1 MSPAAFDRVAAHMWE
16 GEQVAASWEAGERL
30 IAGTPCR
37 WSVAVTRGDGAELWG
52 YVVDEPLK
60 AASTIKLAVLIA
72 LFRALDAGQIGL
84 DDERVLRES
93 DKVAGSGVL
102 SALHAGLA
110 PTLHDLAHL
119 MIAIS
124 DNTASNLCIEAA
136 GGLAAVNAV
145 CHDLGATR
153 TVLGRKFLGRAAQ
166 AGEAENLT
174 TARDLTILLRAI
186 LDGSA
191 ASRSSC
197 ERMLALL
204 RAQTHRDRLARFLPA
219 SIGFAGKTGT
229 LAGTALDA
237 GLLFAPGGPLIV
249 AAIANDLPADYAADE
264 TMGRLALAAVETWGR

>member
-1 MSPAAFDRVAAHMWE
+1 MRRFDVADIRGRRSPVT
-16 GEQVAASWEAGERL
+16 ASWESGERL
-30 IAGTPCR
+30 IAGSPCH
-37 WSVAVTRGDGAELWG
+37 WSVAVTRGDGTELWG
-52 YVVDEPLK
+52 YVADEVLK
-60 AASTIKLAVLIA
+60 AASTIKVAVLIA
-72 LFRALDAGQIGL
+72 LFRAADAGQLRL
-84 DDERVLRES
+84 DDERLLREG
-93 DKVAGSGVL
+93 DKVGGSGVL

-110 PTLHDLAHL
+110 PTIHDLAHL

-145 CHDLGATR
+145 CADLGATR

-174 TARDLTILLRAI
+174 SARDLTNLLRAI

-191 ASRSSC
+191 ANPSSC

-204 RAQTHRDRLARFLPA
+204 RAQNHRERLARLLPA
-219 SIGFAGKTGT
+219 AVGFAGKTGT
-229 LAGTALDA
+229 LSGTALDA
-237 GLLFAPGGPLIV
+237 GILFTPGGPLII

-264 TMGRLALAAVETWGR
+264 TMGQLALAAVETWGR